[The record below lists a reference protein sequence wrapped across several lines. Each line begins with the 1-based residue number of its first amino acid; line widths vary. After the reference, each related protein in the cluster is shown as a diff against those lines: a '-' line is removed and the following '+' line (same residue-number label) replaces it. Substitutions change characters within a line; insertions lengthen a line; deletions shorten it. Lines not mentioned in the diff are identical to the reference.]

1 MGKRIILLS
10 DGTGNAAAK
19 VWRTN
24 VWRTFEGVDLSG
36 SSQIAF
42 YDDGVGTSS
51 FKPLAILGGAFGYG
65 LKRNVLDIYK
75 FLCRNYKSKADYQ
88 KDGVASDNDEI
99 FAFGFSR
106 GAFTVRVVVG
116 LVADQ
121 GLVVYATEG
130 ELETKAKAAYR
141 QYRSQHFKTRFGVEI
156 PFRWF
161 RNLFVLGKHDKD
173 QRPVDKIDFLGLWD
187 TVAAYGLPID
197 EMARGVSRYLF
208 PLELPDR
215 RLNKKVVRACHAL
228 SLDDERT
235 TFHPVLWDEA
245 NELLPGGDEWD
256 TSAERITQVWF
267 AGVHSNVG
275 GGYPDDSLAHVP
287 LTWMM
292 SEAGA
297 HGLRFK
303 QRPGQEPDAFLQ
315 SQSAQDKD
323 GRLYDSRSGLGG
335 YYRYGPRDVELLS
348 NSISDDPRERVKV
361 LRPKIHCS
369 VLERV
374 KLNAHLYAPIGI
386 PRSYSVVSYGRS
398 VGPSTDY
405 ETAILTQQ
413 RREDQKKVWNTVWRR
428 RVIYFL
434 SVCASV
440 YLVAYPLF
448 WIVKPYLETLTYLRF
463 VTDLIELIGAF
474 LPSVAGRWPRAY
486 ASNPIWFLEWACI
499 VGIFLWLGSRL
510 KSAITDQMRS
520 AWNFSLCGAPRA
532 PVVSICEGSKAWL
545 IAWLF
550 VLVVSLYLLLYPD
563 ARHFE
568 LSDGTR
574 NWISSLIGIPIPTLK
589 YLLGAY
595 MSRGIALLFLFAS
608 FAFVIPDRII
618 ESMRLTKTY
627 QSVLWNIKLRWAPAF
642 FALAFLY
649 LGLAFLDHLIFNIR
663 DGVGAFCKPTPA
675 SGQVSGEALANKQQ
689 KYFDIGANRAWDP
702 NSGTVTGPDSLCFAT
717 GWKLEHGR
725 KYLFSISTQPG
736 RDESSQDAKTL
747 GQLPRW
753 MFWDHLSSTGG
764 VSMSGLRQAQPFGD
778 KTINERFP
786 IWKRVLAWA
795 LYPLR
800 RSVDRPWASVIVR
813 FGSEGNE
820 ESFIDPDPV
829 PELFE
834 MQSETLVPHRDGELF
849 VYLNKP
855 VMGWWGAE
863 FLPSRWIT
871 SFGIA
876 KITLQQK

>member
-1 MGKRIILLS
+1 MGKRIIFFS

-24 VWRTFEGVDLSG
+24 VWRTFEGIDLSG

-88 KDGVASDNDEI
+88 KDGVESDSDEI

-106 GAFTVRVVVG
+106 GAFTIRVVVG

-141 QYRSQHFKTRFGVEI
+141 EYRSQHFKTRFGIER

-173 QRPVDKIDFLGLWD
+173 QRPVEKLDFLGLWD

-235 TFHPVLWDEA
+235 TFHPVLWDET
-245 NELLPGGDEWD
+245 NELPPSGDGWD

-275 GGYPDDSLAHVP
+275 GGYPDDSLAYVP

-292 SEAGA
+292 SEAEA
-297 HGLRFK
+297 HGLQFK
-303 QRPGQEPDAFLQ
+303 QRPGQEPDAFLR

-374 KLNAHLYAPIGI
+374 KLNAHLYAPIGV

-398 VGPSTDY
+398 VGPSADY
-405 ETAILTQQ
+405 ETAILAQQ
-413 RREDQKKVWNTVWRR
+413 RREDQEKIWNTVWRR

-448 WIVKPYLETLTYLRF
+448 WIVRPYLEASTYFRF
-463 VTDLIELIGAF
+463 ITDLIDLLWAF
-474 LPSVAGRWPRAY
+474 LPTVAGRWLRAY
-486 ASNPIWFLEWACI
+486 SSDPVWFLEWACI

-510 KSAITDQMRS
+510 KSCITDQMRS
-520 AWNFSLCGAPRA
+520 VWNFSLSGKPRA
-532 PVVSICEGSKAWL
+532 RIISLCEGSRAWLTTWLLILVVSI
-545 IAWLF
+545 
-550 VLVVSLYLLLYPD
+550 YLLVYPD
-563 ARHFE
+563 AKHFE
-568 LSDGTR
+568 FSEGAR
-574 NWISSLIGIPIPTLK
+574 SWISSLIGLPIPPLK
-589 YLLGAY
+589 DLLANY
-595 MSRGIALLFLFAS
+595 MSRGISLLFLLAS
-608 FAFVIPDRII
+608 LAFVIPDRAIQSI
-618 ESMRLTKTY
+618 RLTNAY
-627 QSVLWNIKLRWAPAF
+627 QSILWSLKIKWAPAL
-642 FALAFLY
+642 FALGFLY
-649 LGLAFLDHLIFNIR
+649 LGLAFIDHLIFNVR
-663 DGVGAFCKPTPA
+663 DGVGAFCKSSPA
-675 SGQVSGEALANKQQ
+675 REQLSGEALENKQQ
-689 KYFDIGANRAWDP
+689 KYFDIGVNRAWDP
-702 NSGTVTGPDSLCFAT
+702 KTGTIAGVDSLCFAT
-717 GWKLEHGR
+717 GWKLERGR
-725 KYLFSISTQPG
+725 KYLFSISTQPNL
-736 RDESSQDAKTL
+736 DENSQDAKKL
-747 GQLPRW
+747 GQVPRW

-764 VSMSGLRQAQPFGD
+764 VSMSGLRQARPLGD
-778 KTINERFP
+778 QTINTRFP
-786 IWKRVLAWA
+786 LWKRLLAWA
-795 LYPLR
+795 LYPFR

-820 ESFIDPDPV
+820 ESFIDPDPARA
-829 PELFE
+829 PFE
-834 MQSETLVPHRDGELF
+834 MQSEMLVPHRDGELF
-849 VYLNKP
+849 VYINKP
-855 VMGWWGAE
+855 IMGIWGLE
-863 FLPSRWIT
+863 FWPSRLI
-871 SFGIA
+871 SSAGIA
-876 KITLQQK
+876 KITIQQK